1 MCVEKNRV
9 HKCSLQNRHAH
20 LQGIITSVHKAGSP
34 RGQCMVRVWSMGGA
48 RGLSGSAVFLHKS
61 QVKDVIQ
68 EILGTVKF
76 KGCGDKK

>member
-34 RGQCMVRVWSMGGA
+34 GDNAWS
-48 RGLSGSAVFLHKS
+48 
-61 QVKDVIQ
+61 
-68 EILGTVKF
+68 
-76 KGCGDKK
+76 GCGPWVVLEG